1 MRILIA
7 SGNKGK
13 VRELKAMLEPLGI
26 ETVSP
31 HAIGGLPEVEEDGDT
46 FEANA
51 TKKAVEAAMAI
62 GIPVFA
68 DDSGLEVRA
77 LDDAPGVLS
86 ARYAGPDASDADR
99 VNKLLH
105 SLAGVADRA
114 ARFVCVIAVATP
126 CGACQTFRGEI
137 KGQILDS
144 PKGESGFGYDPV
156 FVPDG
161 YSLTFAELTADIKNK
176 VSHRAQA
183 LKLALPAIVAMA
195 QKG

>member
-1 MRILIA
+1 MRMLIA

-13 VRELKAMLEPLGI
+13 VRELKAMLEPFGV
-26 ETVSP
+26 EAVSP

-51 TKKAVEAAMAI
+51 AKKAVEAAMAI

-77 LDDAPGVLS
+77 LGGAPGVLS
-86 ARYAGPDASDADR
+86 ARYAGLGASDADL
-99 VNKLLH
+99 VNKLLRA
-105 SLAGVADRA
+105 LAGVPDRA

-126 CGACQTFRGEI
+126 DGDCKTFRGEI
-137 KGQILDS
+137 KGQILDT
-144 PKGESGFGYDPV
+144 PKGESGFGYDPI

-161 YSLTFAELTADIKNK
+161 YSLTFAELTPDIKNK
-176 VSHRAQA
+176 ISHRAQA
-183 LKLALPAIVAMA
+183 LKLALPELVAMA
-195 QKG
+195 KKG